1 MDWCGRKEVGGVCEG
16 VGGGGGEI
24 YSPSP
29 GDERPP
35 ASATDAPPVPT
46 GSHVAVQGGAPGGV
60 GGHEEL
66 VLPAVSTDPPGAFVF
81 DLADDHRPYTLRRWP
96 MGLVPAPALAQAVM
110 EELVMVGVG
119 GRCDTMTY
127 VDDVALVEPTDED
140 VKALV
145 EGAKAMGAEIGKC
158 GDSAVTGSFVW
169 VGIEWRVGGD
179 FRPAEKLTGKL
190 LARGPGGGD
199 GRGQID

>member
-1 MDWCGRKEVGGVCEG
+1 MRVWAVEGGRFILHPRETNARLLPPPMRL
-16 VGGGGGEI
+16 
-24 YSPSP
+24 PSP
-29 GDERPP
+29 REVTLRFRGARRVV
-35 ASATDAPPVPT
+35 SADMKSWFYQLCLPT
-46 GSHVAVQGGAPGGV
+46 HL
-60 GGHEEL
+60 E
-66 VLPAVSTDPPGAFVF
+66 GAFVF
-81 DLADDHRPYTLRRWP
+81 YLADDHRPYTLRRWP